1 MFFPELFAGVA
12 SKTMPV
18 ENRVLDHPQ
27 VCMVSNSFKGQQ
39 QIPVPV
45 NEKTYYGCCRKC
57 VVKLQ
62 HSPGLRYS
70 TDPLTGRNIDKAKA
84 VITYDPERYPAV
96 LYFET
101 KANAENYLE
110 VDLTERIHKTGQT
123 PDNQTLNLWI

>member
-1 MFFPELFAGVA
+1 
-12 SKTMPV
+12 MPV